1 MDRGVSNVMGIWIFD
16 LRTPYFL
23 EFLKKCYHS
32 YSMQLMVAGDK
43 WELYIPSELGY
54 GDRGSPPKIGGGD
67 VLIFQMEILG
77 ILGDS
82 VPAIAC
88 KLDETGCNEKEVK
101 YIKKIAGFEESKV
114 KSEIER
120 INKLIG
126 KPMSD
131 DLRDWA
137 KRRRHLLMQ
146 LEDTSTNTEL

>member
-1 MDRGVSNVMGIWIFD
+1 MDRSVSDVIGILIFD

-32 YSMQLMVAGDK
+32 CSMQLMVAGDK

-54 GDRGSPPKIGGGD
+54 GDGGSPPKIGGGD

-88 KLDETGCNEKEVK
+88 KLDKTGCNEKEVK
-101 YIKKIAGFEESKV
+101 YIKKIAGFEKSKV

-120 INKLIG
+120 INKLMP

-131 DLRDWA
+131 ITRDWA